1 MANVNFPRGLQ
12 PHRNLMRAT
21 EYKIPAAYA
30 QDLFVYDPVITIA
43 TGRDI
48 NIATAGTGNPV
59 TGSILAIYDLDKVPL
74 AYWDSGHVGEGY
86 VIVADHPEQLFV
98 CQGDGVAT
106 FLDEDDANANVNFA
120 AGATGSL
127 VNYLSGWEIDES
139 DAGDAGV
146 AGDQLRLIRSVQGVD
161 NTVGIANA
169 DWIVQ
174 INNHTQ
180 SVGIVGVGV

>member
-1 MANVNFPRGLQ
+1 MPNIDFPRGLQ

-30 QDLFVYDPVITIA
+30 QDLFVYDPVITIG

-48 NIATAGTGNPV
+48 NIATAGNGNAL
-59 TGSILAIYDLDKVPL
+59 TGSILAIYDLNKVPL
-74 AYWDSGHVGEGY
+74 SHWDSGHVGEGY
-86 VIVADHPEQLFV
+86 VIVADHPQQIFV
-98 CQGDGVAT
+98 AQGDGIAT
-106 FLDEDDANANVNFA
+106 FLDEDDSHANVNLVA
-120 AGATGSL
+120 AAGSL
-127 VNYLSGWEIDES
+127 VNFLSGWQIDES

-146 AGDQLRLIRSVQGVD
+146 ADDQLRLLRFEDITDNEIGV
-161 NTVGIANA
+161 ANA
-169 DWIVQ
+169 DWLVQ